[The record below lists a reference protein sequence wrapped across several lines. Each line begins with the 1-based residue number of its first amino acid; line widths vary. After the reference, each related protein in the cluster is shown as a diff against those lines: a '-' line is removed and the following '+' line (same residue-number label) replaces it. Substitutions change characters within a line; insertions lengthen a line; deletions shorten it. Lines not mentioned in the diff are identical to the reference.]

1 MKLFLISP
9 QEGFAEAIENMISV
23 NLNNYI
29 KLQKRTSPIWI
40 AAVDS
45 FTTSV
50 DIAKMLGMTTDDTDE
65 NTGAINAGLVVEIGT
80 YYGFDS
86 AELWQKLDAWTKR

>member
-9 QEGFAEAIENMISV
+9 QEGFAQAIETMISV
-23 NLNNYI
+23 NLGSNNYI

-40 AAVDS
+40 AAADR
-45 FTTSV
+45 FTTSA
-50 DIAKMLGMTTDDTDE
+50 DMAKMLGMTTDE
-65 NTGAINAGLVVEIGT
+65 KTGAANAGLVVEIGT
-80 YYGFDS
+80 YYGLDS